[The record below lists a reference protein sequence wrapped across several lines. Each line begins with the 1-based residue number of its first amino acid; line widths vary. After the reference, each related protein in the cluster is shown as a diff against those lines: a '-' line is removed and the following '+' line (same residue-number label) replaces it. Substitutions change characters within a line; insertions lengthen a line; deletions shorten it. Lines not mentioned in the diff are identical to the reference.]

1 MAEASRILITGGG
14 IAGLSLAIALRRR
27 GYTPELAG
35 QCPHWPAAGAGIALH
50 ANAVGALRALGLG
63 EAVSRASA
71 PLPRYGFYDQHGARL
86 CSTDLDDLWGQAG
99 PCLGIARVRLQEILA
114 AAADRVPHRLGV
126 AVTGLTQQRGGVSVA
141 FADGSASDYD
151 LVVGAD
157 GIHSTVRGAAV
168 SQKAPSYAGAVSWRS
183 IIPARPRG
191 VDHLMVFTGER
202 RYFGLVPVGGGH
214 TYGFAGLDGA
224 PFHDPPAGRLD
235 RLRQHFHRFGPL
247 VTSYLAALD
256 LRRADPFR
264 ADRVHRPGAL
274 ARRPGRA
281 HRRRRPRQPAAHG
294 PRRRHGHRRR
304 HRARRTATRRGH
316 DQGRDRPLP
325 DQAQAASR
333 LCAAAKHPRR
343 PSLGGAR
350 SRPRRR
356 ATPAR
361 RPDTQGA
368 VPAAHRRPLT
378 LAVNLAAGRRTAS
391 GSGATPRR
399 TRPPRRHRRLR
410 QRAGSPGPGPRD
422 RQPAAVHHRRVLPV
436 RGRGR
441 APGSLTRHGAGRIV
455 RKVAR
460 RSGIGKAITPRTPIS
475 GRRCGMSGPA
485 AAWTGTLPTSSPPTS
500 PEPPGN
506 GHRLEQLCPAATS
519 RCRRTEPSLP
529 TIRSSFVGYAPR
541 FQSNVNRRSGA
552 AAVRLTRVTGRAR
565 SGNYAASFREMVV
578 A

>member
-27 GYTPELAG
+27 GYTPELAE

-50 ANAVGALRALGLG
+50 ANAVRALRALGLG

-141 FADGSASDYD
+141 FADGSAGDYD

-247 VTSYLAALD
+247 VTSYLAALTCDEQIHFGPIESID
-256 LRRADPFR
+256 LEYWHAG
-264 ADRVHRPGAL
+264 RVVLIGD
-274 ARRPGRA
+274 
-281 HRRRRPRQPAAHG
+281 AAHASPPHMG
-294 PRRRHGHRRR
+294 QGGAMAIEDAIVLAELL
-304 HRARRTATRRGH
+304 RAADTIEDAIARFQTRR
-316 DQGRDRPLP
+316 
-325 DQAQAASR
+325 
-333 LCAAAKHPRR
+333 KPRAGYVQQQ
-343 PSLGGAR
+343 S
-350 SRPRRR
+350 
-356 ATPAR
+356 
-361 RPDTQGA
+361 
-368 VPAAHRRPLT
+368 T
-378 LAVNLAAGRRTAS
+378 LAARAWAAPAAGRDA
-391 GSGATPRR
+391 A
-399 TRPPRRHRRLR
+399 LR
-410 QRAGSPGPGPRD
+410 QRGDQILRERYRPLI
-422 RQPAAVHHRRVLPV
+422 AAP
-436 RGRGR
+436 
-441 APGSLTRHGAGRIV
+441 
-455 RKVAR
+455 
-460 RSGIGKAITPRTPIS
+460 
-475 GRRCGMSGPA
+475 
-485 AAWTGTLPTSSPPTS
+485 
-500 PEPPGN
+500 
-506 GHRLEQLCPAATS
+506 
-519 RCRRTEPSLP
+519 
-529 TIRSSFVGYAPR
+529 
-541 FQSNVNRRSGA
+541 
-552 AAVRLTRVTGRAR
+552 
-565 SGNYAASFREMVV
+565 
-578 A
+578 

>member
-27 GYTPELAG
+27 GYTPELAE

-50 ANAVGALRALGLG
+50 ANAVRALRALGLG
-63 EAVSRASA
+63 DAVSRAAA
-71 PLPRYGFYDQHGARL
+71 PLPRYGFYDQYGDRL
-86 CSTDLDDLWGQAG
+86 CTTDLDDLWGQAG

-141 FADGSASDYD
+141 FADGSAGEYG

-157 GIHSTVRGAAV
+157 GIHSTVRSAAV

-202 RYFGLVPVGGGH
+202 RYFGLVPVGDGH

-224 PFHDPPAGRLD
+224 PFHDPPRRAP
-235 RLRQHFHRFGPL
+235 GPAP
-247 VTSYLAALD
+247 AALPPLRTPGYQLPRRPD

-264 ADRVHRPGAL
+264 ADRVHQPGLL

-281 HRRRRPRQPAAHG
+281 HRRRRPRQPATHG
-294 PRRRHGHRRR
+294 RRRRHGHRRR

-316 DQGRDRPLP
+316 DRGRDRPLP

-333 LCAAAKHPRR
+333 LRAAAKHPRR
-343 PSLGGAR
+343 QSLGGAR
-350 SRPRRR
+350 RRPRRR

-368 VPAAHRRPLT
+368 VPAAHRHPLT
-378 LAVNLAAGRRTAS
+378 LAVNRAAGRRTAS
-391 GSGATPRR
+391 GSGATPDE
-399 TRPPRRHRRLR
+399 P
-410 QRAGSPGPGPRD
+410 D
-422 RQPAAVHHRRVLPV
+422 EVL
-436 RGRGR
+436 
-441 APGSLTRHGAGRIV
+441 AL
-455 RKVAR
+455 
-460 RSGIGKAITPRTPIS
+460 SG
-475 GRRCGMSGPA
+475 
-485 AAWTGTLPTSSPPTS
+485 
-500 PEPPGN
+500 
-506 GHRLEQLCPAATS
+506 
-519 RCRRTEPSLP
+519 
-529 TIRSSFVGYAPR
+529 V
-541 FQSNVNRRSGA
+541 
-552 AAVRLTRVTGRAR
+552 
-565 SGNYAASFREMVV
+565 
-578 A
+578 

>member
-27 GYTPELAG
+27 GYTPELAE
-35 QCPHWPAAGAGIALH
+35 QCPQWPAAGAGIALH
-50 ANAVGALRALGLG
+50 ANAVRALRALGLG

-141 FADGSASDYD
+141 FADGSVGDYD

-247 VTSYLAALD
+247 VTSYLAALTCDEQIHFGPIESID
-256 LRRADPFR
+256 LEHWHAG
-264 ADRVHRPGAL
+264 RVVLIGD
-274 ARRPGRA
+274 
-281 HRRRRPRQPAAHG
+281 AAHASPPHMG
-294 PRRRHGHRRR
+294 QGGAMAIEDAIVLAELL
-304 HRARRTATRRGH
+304 RAADTIEDAIARFQTRR
-316 DQGRDRPLP
+316 
-325 DQAQAASR
+325 
-333 LCAAAKHPRR
+333 KPRAGYVQQQ
-343 PSLGGAR
+343 S
-350 SRPRRR
+350 
-356 ATPAR
+356 
-361 RPDTQGA
+361 
-368 VPAAHRRPLT
+368 T
-378 LAVNLAAGRRTAS
+378 LAARAWAAPAAGRDA
-391 GSGATPRR
+391 A
-399 TRPPRRHRRLR
+399 LR
-410 QRAGSPGPGPRD
+410 QRGDQILRERYRPLI
-422 RQPAAVHHRRVLPV
+422 AAP
-436 RGRGR
+436 
-441 APGSLTRHGAGRIV
+441 
-455 RKVAR
+455 
-460 RSGIGKAITPRTPIS
+460 
-475 GRRCGMSGPA
+475 
-485 AAWTGTLPTSSPPTS
+485 
-500 PEPPGN
+500 
-506 GHRLEQLCPAATS
+506 
-519 RCRRTEPSLP
+519 
-529 TIRSSFVGYAPR
+529 
-541 FQSNVNRRSGA
+541 
-552 AAVRLTRVTGRAR
+552 
-565 SGNYAASFREMVV
+565 
-578 A
+578 